1 MIPCAKQES
10 GARVT
15 VGGSVR
21 LLLIRVCCRPCVAFS
36 HVLLLFPTI
45 TKCLFVVWVGPFF
58 SGRGEEGRG
67 RMGSL
72 GSLSNYTPMPHDISR
87 L

>member
-1 MIPCAKQES
+1 MIPCAKQET

-45 TKCLFVVWVGPFF
+45 TKCLFVV
-58 SGRGEEGRG
+58 
-67 RMGSL
+67 
-72 GSLSNYTPMPHDISR
+72 
-87 L
+87 